1 MANNDKNNIDEI
13 HISVEPGTRTADLVE
28 RLEKES
34 FSKVTTPGDIK
45 KLVKFYVGQTIQ
57 SVKEDDKKYI
67 LRPEKVNVEDHS
79 MDSAVHSY
87 QKGECNAEEFVE
99 LLVANMKLELLKH
112 RTDQNK
118 GGACGHGFG
127 PNPMMGGMNP
137 MMGGTPN
144 SSFGASITASLM
156 SGGSIDTLD
165 KLMIIKTMS
174 ERLESETAGIELECA
189 HKITN
194 CVLDSISEIALS
206 KKTEPSKEEK

>member
-1 MANNDKNNIDEI
+1 MANNDKNNVDEI

-28 RLEKES
+28 RLEKDERL
-34 FSKVTTPGDIK
+34 SKFTTPSNIK
-45 KLVKFYVGQTIQ
+45 KLVKFYVAKTIQ
-57 SVKEDDKKYI
+57 SVNEDVEKHI
-67 LRPEKVNVEDHS
+67 LHPEKVNVDDHF

-87 QKGECNAEEFVE
+87 QEGECNAEEFVE
-99 LLVANMKLELLKH
+99 LLIANMKIELLKR
-112 RTDQNK
+112 RTDNK
-118 GGACGHGFG
+118 GGAGGYGFG

-137 MMGGTPN
+137 MMGGILN
-144 SSFGASITASLM
+144 LM

-174 ERLESETAGIELECA
+174 EKLESETAGIELECA

-206 KKTEPSKEEK
+206 KKTEPSKEEE